1 MIAGGQ
7 HIQEPHED
15 DPLINVDLNLV
26 WCVVENVNRLYH
38 DFGGED
44 LNGGALLPRV
54 EEGEKEKAGIVA
66 RGKVRI
72 VLQIY
77 NMYMYMKFSKK
88 VQCRC
93 QKFNQ
98 IYLYCQQY

>member
-1 MIAGGQ
+1 MVAGGE

-26 WCVVENVNRLYH
+26 RGVVENMNCLYH

-54 EEGEKEKAGIVA
+54 EEGEEEKAGIMA
-66 RGKVRI
+66 RSKVRI

-77 NMYMYMKFSKK
+77 N
-88 VQCRC
+88 
-93 QKFNQ
+93 
-98 IYLYCQQY
+98 IYYVP

>member
-1 MIAGGQ
+1 MVAGGE

-15 DPLINVDLNLV
+15 DPLINIDLNLV
-26 WCVVENVNRLYH
+26 RGVVENVNRLYH

-54 EEGEKEKAGIVA
+54 EEGEEEKAGIVA
-66 RGKVRI
+66 GGKVRI

-77 NMYMYMKFSKK
+77 NMYMYMKF
-88 VQCRC
+88 
-93 QKFNQ
+93 QKSTV
-98 IYLYCQQY
+98 